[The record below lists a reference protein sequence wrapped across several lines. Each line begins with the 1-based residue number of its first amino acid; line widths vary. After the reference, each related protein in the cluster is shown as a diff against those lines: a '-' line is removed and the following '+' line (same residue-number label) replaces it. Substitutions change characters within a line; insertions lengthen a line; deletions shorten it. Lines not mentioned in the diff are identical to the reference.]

1 MTNTKCILAFL
12 RFNADGAV
20 EKVSWHSYADGSKTS
35 TTEPHKPTSE
45 ELARMA
51 TDIHAETRC

>member
-1 MTNTKCILAFL
+1 MKTTKCILSFL

-20 EKVSWHSYADGSKTS
+20 EKVSWHRHPDGSKTS

-51 TDIHAETRC
+51 ADIHAETHY